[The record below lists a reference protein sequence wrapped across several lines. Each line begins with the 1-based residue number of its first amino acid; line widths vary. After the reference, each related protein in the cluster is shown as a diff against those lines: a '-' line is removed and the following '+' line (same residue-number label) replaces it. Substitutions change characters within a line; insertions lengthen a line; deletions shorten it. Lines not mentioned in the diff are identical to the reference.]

1 MARSFSIIDTRK
13 LLRHKQRNLHFRCVH
28 VLACSTLIVMVAYL
42 EIGEQIEPFL
52 DLSLVEILLSQDQ
65 VQMKDEIG
73 HQMKLLVAPKCGT
86 ADC

>member
-1 MARSFSIIDTRK
+1 MI
-13 LLRHKQRNLHFRCVH
+13 
-28 VLACSTLIVMVAYL
+28 VAYL